1 MSAHKEPRWL
11 SVATVEELHEILVR
25 RFGGGSG
32 IRDRGLLES
41 AVARAP
47 QRFHYVEDADHASL
61 AATLAF
67 GIAKNHPFVDGNK
80 RTAWIVAAT
89 FLEINGHRVTASE
102 TETVISVV
110 ALASGEMSEPDFAE
124 WLRTNT
130 RQRRRS

>member
-1 MSAHKEPRWL
+1 MTARKEPQWL
-11 SVATVEELHEILVR
+11 SISTVEELHEVLVR

-32 IRDRGLLES
+32 IRDRALLES
-41 AVARAP
+41 ALARAP
-47 QRFHYVEDADHASL
+47 QRFHYADDVDPPSL

-89 FLEINGHRVTASE
+89 FLELNGHRVTASE

-110 ALASGEMSEPDFAE
+110 ALAAGEMSEPDFAS
-124 WLRTNT
+124 WLRANT
-130 RQRRRS
+130 TKARHR

>member
-1 MSAHKEPRWL
+1 MKARKEPRWL
-11 SVATVEELHEILVR
+11 SVATVEALHETLVR

-41 AVARAP
+41 ALARAP
-47 QRFHYVEDADHASL
+47 QRFHYVDDVDHPSL

-67 GIAKNHPFVDGNK
+67 GIAKHHPFVDGNK

-110 ALASGEMSEPDFAE
+110 ALASGEMSEPAFAE
-124 WLRTNT
+124 WLRANT
-130 RQRRRS
+130 SKSRHR